1 MGYVKSTNTH
11 FKSTSLHVRSKQNSC
26 YGQKHFRCVLA
37 PNQWISE
44 NLESA
49 TFREREEEMPAFQ
62 CYIRLRLQKKLIKTL
77 VVRGILLPMMECY
90 VFEESAWIYK
100 CEKTYSETAQ
110 EAKHFKSFHLMLVP
124 TIWRNNQHR
133 GNYQINVDF
142 LGENKKLRLTWI
154 TALHLF
160 Y

>member
-1 MGYVKSTNTH
+1 MRYVKSTNTH
-11 FKSTSLHVRSKQNSC
+11 FKSTCLHVRSKQNSC

-100 CEKTYSETAQ
+100 CEKIYSETAQ